1 MFFCWLAWER
11 GELWDDHEQPKHGV
25 LLWWLGHTVSQLE
38 PARKAAMV
46 RLGSDGTEK
55 KNASFLSAM
64 MQPRRIWKDIFLRK
78 WEALVLAAALI
89 PWKPANRS
97 WPTHGSWWIVTDFS
111 EGPDEWNI
119 PVVSLDGA
127 SERKCSLDYKTFED
141 IWRHLNWWKC
151 GKLVV
156 NHRTTRTMIP
166 WWVFGKV
173 LARLLSPGTQGWRLK
188 TPVGWL

>member
-1 MFFCWLAWER
+1 M
-11 GELWDDHEQPKHGV
+11 V
-25 LLWWLGHTVSQLE
+25 L
-38 PARKAAMV
+38 
-46 RLGSDGTEK
+46 K
-55 KNASFLSAM
+55 KIALFLSAM

-78 WEALVLAAALI
+78 WEALVLAAALT
-89 PWKPANRS
+89 PWKPANRP
-97 WPTHGSWWIVTDFS
+97 WPTHGLWWIVTDFS

-141 IWRHLNWWKC
+141 IWRHLNWWTC

-166 WWVFGKV
+166 WWVREV
-173 LARLLSPGTQGWRLK
+173 LARLLSPALRGDAF
-188 TPVGWL
+188 TPVGWLFKGLLSLSILIGND